1 VTPTEHRPEWP
12 IGRRAVTI
20 ILSACLVAGI
30 ALPYPGASAA
40 PTAELAPLSM
50 QPDGVTVDTGPLSVP
65 ADGSFRIGVD
75 VDVPEP
81 TSYLEVRLQIHR
93 PTGRLLFQRTEIRSD
108 VETGTVDVEF
118 GRELADLGLRPDAYP
133 YEIRVRMQADEV
145 VERVATGFLLVHEP
159 DPGVTP
165 VALAVRISS
174 TPRFD
179 PQGHLVTDPARST
192 AALEQAEALARAVL
206 DDPSLRLTLA
216 IAPVTLDEWSR
227 ISQGFLLAETE
238 EGLVEV
244 AADEPGPARY
254 AAALDTLREALATGR
269 LELLDV
275 PYADPDIA
283 ALAATDRL
291 GDLAAH
297 YSLGL
302 STYLA
307 ALETSPS
314 AGTAVSHDQI
324 PAAAL
329 DVLGERGIQFALIAP
344 RDDQTTG
351 ATTELASERTAGG
364 LYRIEGSRVRA
375 LVLHPEVCE
384 ALEQGAASAGTL
396 LAFRHAISENAAM
409 PIVTLTDLGPGRSG
423 SIESVI
429 ELAGLLNGAEWAR
442 VTTASDAVGIPG
454 RQTYAPPETIEMT
467 PTPPAGYWGEVAEAR
482 RYASALEYAA
492 GPSDPDARLAVEASL
507 VAQSSRWAGADGR
520 WSMAD
525 RGRAFASTAQRLSS
539 GVLDQVILTAKDVTL
554 AGPKGD
560 VPISIENGS
569 AKDLTVELRMHADDM
584 QIAGDGQQIIV
595 LRPQENFHTVAVD
608 LRSALADRLVTEV
621 WAGEVMLASSSSVVR
636 ASYLDRLAVVG
647 GVIVILLGL
656 LLFIRRRVRAADADK
671 MPKEAHEGPEEGTTP

>member
-1 VTPTEHRPEWP
+1 M
-12 IGRRAVTI
+12 
-20 ILSACLVAGI
+20 ILSACLIAGI
-30 ALPYPGASAA
+30 VLPYRGASAA
-40 PTAELAPLSM
+40 PSAELAPLST
-50 QPDGVTVDTGPLSVP
+50 QPGGVTLDSGPLSVP

-93 PTGRLLFQRTEIRSD
+93 PTGRLLFQKTEIRSD

-133 YEIRVRMQADEV
+133 YEVRVRMQADEV
-145 VERVATGFLLVHEP
+145 IERVATGFLLVHEP
-159 DPGVTP
+159 DPRVTP

-179 PQGHLVTDPARST
+179 PQGHLVTDPSRST
-192 AALEQAEALARAVL
+192 AALEQAEALSRAVL
-206 DDPSLRLTLA
+206 DDPSLHLTLA

-227 ISQGFLLAETE
+227 VSQGFLLAETE

-254 AAALDTLREALATGR
+254 AAALETLREALATGR

-307 ALETSPS
+307 TLETSPT
-314 AGTAVSHDQI
+314 AGTAVSNDEF
-324 PAAAL
+324 PAEAF

-344 RDDQTTG
+344 REGRAAEETAEPAAELTAEPTT
-351 ATTELASERTAGG
+351 ERTAGG

-375 LVLHPEVCE
+375 LVVNREVGE

-396 LAFRHAISENAAM
+396 LAFRHAISEDAAM
-409 PIVTLTDLGPGRSG
+409 PIATLTDIGPGRSG

-429 ELAGLLNGAEWAR
+429 ELADLINRAQWAR
-442 VTTASDAVGIPG
+442 LTTASGAVGIPG
-454 RQTYAPPETIEMT
+454 QQAYVPPETIEMT
-467 PTPPAGYWGEVAEAR
+467 PTPPAGYWSEVAEAR

-492 GPSDPDARLAVEASL
+492 GLSDPDARLAVEASL

-525 RGRAFASTAQRLSS
+525 RGRAFASTAQRLSG
-539 GVLDQVILTAKDVTL
+539 GVLDQVHLTAKDVTL

-560 VPISIENGS
+560 VPISIENSS
-569 AKDLTVELRMHADDM
+569 AKDLTVELRMRADDM
-584 QIAGDGQQIIV
+584 QIAGEGQRVIV
-595 LRPQENFHTVAVD
+595 LRPQENFYTVGVD
-608 LRSALADRLVTEV
+608 LRSALADRLVVEL
-621 WAGEVMLASSSSVVR
+621 WADEVMLASSSSVVR

-647 GVIVILLGL
+647 GVIVLLLGL
-656 LLFIRRRVRAADADK
+656 LLYIRRRVRAADAGK
-671 MPKEAHEGPEEGTTP
+671 MPKEARERPEEGTTP